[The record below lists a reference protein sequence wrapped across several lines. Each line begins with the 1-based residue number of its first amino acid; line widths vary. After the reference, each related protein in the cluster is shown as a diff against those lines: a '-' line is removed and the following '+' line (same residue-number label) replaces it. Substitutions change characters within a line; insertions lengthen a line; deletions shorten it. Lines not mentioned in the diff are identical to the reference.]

1 MLVTPAGGRLY
12 RAIRR
17 ALIDE
22 SYDRIDLVISFVM
35 RSGVDQVA
43 SRIDDA
49 LERGAQVRLLTTDYL
64 HVTDVGALG
73 FFLDRIG
80 TQPSGGQL
88 DARVFRD
95 PTTSFHPKAYIFSSS
110 ADGGGIAFVGSSN
123 LSYSGLREG
132 VEWNLETRE
141 LGALHREFDDLWTD
155 ERSHRITASW
165 LDSYRIEKELLADR
179 RVEHEGVL
187 VADEEPEPPI
197 APWTVQR
204 EALAALVATRAEG
217 HRAGLVVM
225 ATGLGKTWLAA
236 FDSTRPEFRRVLF
249 VAHRREILT
258 QARDVYRRI
267 RPGGSFTLYVD
278 GEHDRTG
285 DVVFASVQSLGRHL
299 SEFEDDAFD
308 YVIIDEAHHLPA
320 PTYRQIVDHFRPA
333 FLLGLTATPDRADAA
348 DLLTLCGDNL
358 VYDCG
363 LVRGVQEE
371 LLSPFRY
378 RAIRDRAD
386 YKQIPWVGGRFNI
399 EELTQSLAT
408 QQRAEQV
415 FDEWAGLDGPSRR
428 ALGFCCSIPHADFMA
443 AFFADRGVRAVSVHS
458 GQTSAD
464 RSESLAELDAGETA
478 IVFAVDLFN
487 EGVDLP
493 MVDLVMMLR
502 PTESP
507 VVFFQQLG
515 RGLRRADGKT
525 HLDVLD
531 LVGNHRGFLLKARLL
546 ATLAGQP
553 GLTDSE
559 AVEVLRQ
566 EASTLP
572 EGCSVVVDL
581 EVIDL
586 LAKLLGAPRRQD
598 LLAEIVRTWV
608 DDHEGRRPTAL
619 EMSLITNRSHD
630 MKKAG
635 GWFGLLDSLRLLSPN
650 EEQVLGL
657 ARDFLL
663 DIEHGSYTKSY
674 KLVTLQSML
683 HMATLRGASPLR
695 ELATAARW
703 QVFGDPRLLG
713 DLDGAGSSFADIAN
727 PTEQE
732 WARYW
737 RKNPINALVGGT
749 STTARHW
756 FELTDDESMRLLLQV
771 PDDLATVFDDMV
783 GEIVEYRLHRYLVAG
798 AARRPGEK
806 RQPLGSDG
814 NVLDAT
820 FSVDSL
826 LGRPISV
833 LFDSAGG
840 AVGGKPKRN
849 PDYVAGI
856 DAVLARL
863 KELNGT
869 VLDAYVDS
877 GRTKDLPI
885 PDRRLDPGADRS
897 FPLELD
903 EIDDL
908 TAVRRSLLKSM
919 AAVGRDPKAKDTGG
933 NSRKAMRLL
942 LDGVAGMAPA
952 QLADR
957 LAGSVHPDP
966 QGSVTSMADRHT

>member
-12 RAIRR
+12 LEICR
-17 ALIDE
+17 ALINE

-64 HVTDVGALG
+64 HVSDVGALG
-73 FFLDRIG
+73 FFLNRIG
-80 TQPSGGQL
+80 VQPSGGQL
-88 DARVFRD
+88 DAKVFRD
-95 PTTSFHPKAYIFSSS
+95 PATSFHPKAYIFSSS
-110 ADGGGIAFVGSSN
+110 ADGGGVAFVGSSN

-132 VEWNLETRE
+132 VEWNLQTRD
-141 LGALHREFDDLWTD
+141 LGALHREFDDLWAD

-165 LDSYRIEKELLADR
+165 LDSYRVEKDLLADR
-179 RVEHEGVL
+179 RVEQTGVL

-197 APWTVQR
+197 APWSVQR

-249 VAHRREILT
+249 VAHRREILI
-258 QARDVYRRI
+258 QACDVYRRI
-267 RPGGSFTLYVD
+267 RPGGSLTLYAD
-278 GEHDRTG
+278 GGRDQTG
-285 DVVFASVQSLGRHL
+285 DAVFASVQSLGRNL
-299 SEFEDDAFD
+299 NEFEGDAFD

-363 LVRGVQEE
+363 LVGGVQEE

-378 RAIRDRAD
+378 RAIRDMAD
-386 YKQIPWVGGRFNI
+386 YAEIPWRGGRFDI
-399 EELTQSLAT
+399 EELTESLAT

-415 FDEWAGLDGPSRR
+415 FEEWARLDGPSRR

-443 AFFADRGVRAVSVHS
+443 AYFADRDVRAVSVHS
-458 GQTSAD
+458 GLTSAD

-478 IVFAVDLFN
+478 IVFAVDLLN

-546 ATLAGQP
+546 ATLAGRP
-553 GLTDSE
+553 GLTDRE
-559 AVEVLRQ
+559 AVEALRQ
-566 EASTLP
+566 ETGTLP
-572 EGCSVVVDL
+572 EGCSVIVDL

-598 LLAEIVRTWV
+598 LLAELVRTWA

-619 EMSLITNRSHD
+619 EMALITNRSHD
-630 MKKAG
+630 VKKAG
-635 GWFGLLDSLRLLSPN
+635 GWFGLLDTLGLLSPD

-657 ARDFLL
+657 ARDLL
-663 DIEHGSYTKSY
+663 VDIEHGSYTKSY

-695 ELATAARW
+695 DLALAARW

-713 DLDGAGSSFADIAN
+713 DLEDAGSSFADIAN

-737 RKNPINALVGGT
+737 RKNPVNALVGGT
-749 STTARHW
+749 STTARRW
-756 FELTDDESMRLLLQV
+756 FELTDGGESIQLLLQI
-771 PDDLATVFDDMV
+771 PDDLATTFDAMV

-798 AARRPGEK
+798 TARRPGER
-806 RQPLGSDG
+806 RQPIGPDG
-814 NVLDAT
+814 TVLDAT
-820 FSVDSL
+820 FWVDSL
-826 LGRPISV
+826 LGRPVSV

-863 KELNGT
+863 KELNVT

-885 PDRRLDPGADRS
+885 PDRRLDPGGDRS

-903 EIDDL
+903 VIDDL
-908 TAVRRSLLKSM
+908 TAVRKSLLNSM
-919 AAVGRDPKAKDTGG
+919 KAIGRDSKAKDTGG

-957 LAGSVHPDP
+957 LAGSDP
-966 QGSVTSMADRHT
+966 PTPQRAVFELGV